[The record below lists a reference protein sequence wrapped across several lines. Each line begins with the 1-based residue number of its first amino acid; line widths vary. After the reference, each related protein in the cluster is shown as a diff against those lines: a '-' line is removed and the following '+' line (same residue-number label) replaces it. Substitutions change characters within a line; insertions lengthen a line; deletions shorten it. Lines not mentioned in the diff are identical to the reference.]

1 MERKVEKYT
10 VRDLIL
16 GTREAYLKQY
26 AELDKLHNLVKPI
39 TGSTADIQFRLKGSI
54 ISADLVCDVIK
65 NYNRLERLLKIKRDK
80 KIYSYSLQSYGMIPY
95 IHKDAEKFEE
105 IKEGIVNSDY
115 FQNMGSVVTFR
126 DNNSSYLLQT
136 TVEDIRFQ
144 KLAKTED
151 KQREILYKEG
161 DSLYL
166 GENTEIADALNL
178 LNTRLPADLMP
189 DYHVS
194 LMDKVE
200 NPFAL
205 RVVDVRKANEIK
217 DTKSVVVL
225 AKKM

>member
-39 TGSTADIQFRLKGSI
+39 TGSKADIQFRLRGSI

-65 NYNRLERLLKIKRDK
+65 NYNRLEKLLKNKRDR
-80 KIYSYSLQSYGMIPY
+80 KIYSYSLQSCGMIPY
-95 IHKDAEKFEE
+95 IHTDAEKFEE

-126 DNNSSYLLQT
+126 DNSGSYLLQT

-144 KLAKTED
+144 KLARTED
-151 KQREILYKEG
+151 KRREILYKEG
-161 DSLYL
+161 ESLYL

-178 LNTRLPADLMP
+178 LNTRLPASLMP